1 LEQPG
6 EPITTNSP
14 ETDTTAPPT
23 GRFQWWHWGLV
34 TVVMLIVLT
43 AVFGVAHLAPA
54 TPADDSLAG
63 KELQVERQI
72 GCPI

>member
-1 LEQPG
+1 M
-6 EPITTNSP
+6 
-14 ETDTTAPPT
+14 AV
-23 GRFQWWHWGLV
+23 V
-34 TVVMLIVLT
+34 TLIVLT